1 MSLTHSEQQQSV
13 LKRLTCKLSHRQVE
27 NKGVKVQPAL
37 ILELLF
43 CLARVGVGADLS
55 QVQ

>member
-13 LKRLTCKLSHRQVE
+13 LERLTCKLSHRQVE
-27 NKGVKVQPAL
+27 NKGVKVKPAL
-37 ILELLF
+37 ILELPF
-43 CLARVGVGADLS
+43 FLARVGVGVDLS